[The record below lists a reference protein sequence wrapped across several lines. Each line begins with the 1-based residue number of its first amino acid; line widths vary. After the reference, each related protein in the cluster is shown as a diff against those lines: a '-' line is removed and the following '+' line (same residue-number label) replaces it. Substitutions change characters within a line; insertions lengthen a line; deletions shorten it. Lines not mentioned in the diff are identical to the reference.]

1 MGKKGKAWMW
11 RETTQH
17 ERNLKIWH
25 EELDDFVPQNVLDFH
40 VHVFNGATLP
50 ADQTY
55 SAAGHLIGK
64 YDFDDLRKDLA
75 ETYPG
80 RQTYAACFGF
90 PNVEYDRA
98 ENNRYVAE
106 GCDGKRLF
114 ALRLIDS
121 ADDPDQVRKDVIE
134 SGFVGFKPYLNY
146 VRKQDPN
153 QVEIS
158 EMLGDELMSI
168 ANELGLIVM
177 LHIPRT
183 RRLAD
188 PVNQTQIVELCQR
201 YPGAKIV
208 LAHIGR
214 AYFLKNVLGNLDG
227 LKDLAN
233 LYVDLAML
241 NNWEVLEHTF
251 SVFPQDRILYG
262 SDTPIA
268 LAPGKSVEINDQYTY
283 VTPVPWH
290 LSISDDRQ
298 KLVFTS
304 FLYEEL
310 RAIKKAVQR
319 LALGREFVEG
329 LFFGNGMQLLAGALK
344 EKGSA

>member
-1 MGKKGKAWMW
+1 MW

-17 ERNLKIWH
+17 QRNLKIWN
-25 EELDDFVPQNVLDFH
+25 EELAGFVPGNVLDFH
-40 VHVFNGATLP
+40 VHVFNAATLP
-50 ADQTY
+50 TDQTY
-55 SAAGHLIGK
+55 SAAGHLIRK
-64 YDFDDLRKDLA
+64 YDFDDLCKDLA

-80 RQTYAACFGF
+80 RQTYAACFGS
-90 PNVEYDRA
+90 PNVEYDRT
-98 ENNRYVAE
+98 ENNRYVAQ

-114 ALRLIDS
+114 ALRLIDP
-121 ADDPDQVRKDVIE
+121 ADDPDEVRKDVIE

-146 VRKQDPN
+146 VRKEDPN
-153 QVEIS
+153 QVEIN
-158 EMLGDELMSI
+158 EMLPGELMSI
-168 ANELGLIVM
+168 ADELGLIVM
-177 LHIPRT
+177 LHIPRA

-188 PVNQTQIVELCQR
+188 PVNQAQIVELCRR

-214 AYFLKNVLGNLDG
+214 AYFLKNVLGNLDD
-227 LKDLAN
+227 LKDCVN

-251 SVFPQDRILYG
+251 SVFRPDRILYG
-262 SDTPIA
+262 TDAPIA

-283 VTPVPWH
+283 VTPVPWN
-290 LSISDDRQ
+290 LSISDDHQ

-329 LFFGNGMQLLAGALK
+329 LFFGNGMKLLASTLSQ
-344 EKGSA
+344 E